1 MKITT
6 SPASFVSMVAIFVI
20 TLVFGF
26 YPSGVI
32 KAQSERNGKR
42 GIATEALPCLS
53 IGPGSRGPATGEIK
67 LKWQG
72 RAEQARLIF
81 TVAGAEAA
89 HTIKV
94 NGQAVAKTPI
104 YLEGQLCGE
113 GEVYYLDLPLAVVR
127 HGFNTIELTNDAA
140 AGDSWSAGNVRL
152 EVLGKIDHDRGA
164 TAEESVQAAAGSATV
179 ATITFLNEY
188 DNSNQEARFQVPGM
202 YNSATPTPLVLV
214 IHPRSS
220 DMFWG
225 ENDSFHMAADS
236 RGWFYASPQL
246 HGNWPGTAAFPIPNP
261 PGKYVYASLQSQYD
275 IVGLI
280 QYAITNYN
288 IDPNR
293 IYLYGNSM
301 GAQTGEATVGRFP
314 DLFAAAFFNKGP
326 SDWVQ
331 WHQQTQALIA
341 QGYSQSFHRGW
352 MERECYRLISG
363 VPTAQKPLQNPFC
376 YQRRSGLNFARNYR
390 QVPLALTHSQ
400 NDLLVPVSHS
410 LELRDAVNSFAPLQA
425 AGLTIDTVVGPTCT
439 DRGGSDPTPYY
450 HCFENDPTSVF
461 NFLAPL
467 TRTGSPSQLRIVT
480 DQSKTFYWLKIS
492 QTGDEHWS
500 SIDLFTDG
508 ANQTVRATVNDPNP
522 LTLGFNLGAT
532 PITEILPQ
540 PGIGFAATTYLV
552 NVQGQPAYVANYSGG
567 YLNTALSATGQYSLT
582 ISALEVAVSA
592 SPATRPAG
600 TPVVSAITVLVR
612 DKLGQPAPDQ
622 TPVLLTTTAGTFP
635 NSAATVTATTSNGQA
650 TVNLSLSATDGV
662 AQVTA
667 AVGTAAGETTV
678 GVTSGS
684 SSALY
689 LSSTTGG
696 TVGGVAFANEDIIV
710 HNRSNGVWS
719 LFFDG
724 SDVGLSAA
732 NLDAFSLQTDG
743 SLLLSLAQPFTV
755 TGLGLVDDSDL
766 IRFVPTTIGPRTAG
780 SFAWYFDGSAVG
792 LATNAEDVDAFALL
806 ADGRLLFSTLGAAN
820 VPGLTG
826 ADEDLLLFT
835 PTQLGASTS
844 GSWSLY
850 FDGSDVALTD
860 SSEDLV
866 GVWIDP
872 ANNELY
878 LSTLG
883 AYVVPGLSGDAND
896 VLICTPASL
905 GATTSC
911 TYRLFWDGGANGF
924 AGEVID
930 ALDLAPPPI
939 LASATEAD
947 TDTVETPDLDD
958 GTVEE
963 AEERVFLPLINR

>member
-1 MKITT
+1 
-6 SPASFVSMVAIFVI
+6 VVAIFVI
-20 TLVFGF
+20 TLVFGV

-32 KAQSERNGKR
+32 KAESERNGKR
-42 GIATEALPCLS
+42 GIATDAIPCLAV
-53 IGPGSRGPATGEIK
+53 GPGSSNPAAGEIK

-72 RAEQARLIF
+72 RAEQARLII

-94 NGQAVAKTPI
+94 NGQAVATAP
-104 YLEGQLCGE
+104 LHPEGQQCGE
-113 GEVYYLDLPLAVVR
+113 GEVYYLALPPDVVK
-127 HGFNTIELTNDAA
+127 HGLNTVELTNDAQP
-140 AGDSWSAGNVRL
+140 GDRWHASDVRL
-152 EVLGKIDHDRGA
+152 EVLGKIKHDKETA
-164 TAEESVQAAAGSATV
+164 AEEGVQAAAGSATI
-179 ATITFLNEY
+179 ATIPYLNSY
-188 DNSNQEARFQVPGM
+188 DNTNQEARFQIPAM

-214 IHPRSS
+214 IHPRST

-225 ENDSFHMAADS
+225 ENDGFHTAADS
-236 RGWFYASPQL
+236 RGWFYGSPQL

-293 IYLYGNSM
+293 IYLYGSSM
-301 GAQTGEATVGRFP
+301 GAQTGATTVGKFP

-326 SDWVQ
+326 SDWVK
-331 WHQQTQALIA
+331 WHQQTQTLIA
-341 QGYSQSFHRGW
+341 QGYAQSFHRGW
-352 MERECYRLISG
+352 MERECYLLING
-363 VPTAQKPLQNPFC
+363 VPTARKPSQNPFC
-376 YQRRSGLNFARNYR
+376 YERRSGLNFARNYR
-390 QVPLALTHSQ
+390 QVPIALTHSQ
-400 NDLLVPVSHS
+400 SDLLVPVSHS

-450 HCFENDPTSVF
+450 HCFENDPNSVF

-467 TRTGSPSQLRIVT
+467 SRAGSPTQLRVAT
-480 DQSKTFYWLKIS
+480 DQSKSFYWLKVT

-500 SIDLFTDG
+500 YVDVFTDS
-508 ANQTVRATVNDPNP
+508 ANQTVRTTVTDPNP
-522 LTLGFNLGAT
+522 LTLGFNLGAA
-532 PITEILPQ
+532 PMTEILPQ

-552 NVQGQPAYVANYSGG
+552 KVQGQPAYVATYSGG
-567 YLNTALSATGQYSLT
+567 YLNTPLSATGQYSLT

-622 TPVLLTTTAGTFP
+622 TPVFLTTTAGTFP

-667 AVGTAAGETTV
+667 AVGNAAAETTV
-678 GVTSGS
+678 GVTNGS

-696 TVGGVAFANEDIIV
+696 NVGGVAFANEDIIV
-710 HNRSNGVWS
+710 HNRSNGAWS

-766 IRFVPTTIGPRTAG
+766 IRFVPTSTGPRTAG

-792 LATNAEDVDAFALL
+792 LETNAEDVDAFALL
-806 ADGRLLFSTLGAAN
+806 ADGRLLFSTLGAVN
-820 VPGLTG
+820 VPGVTG

-835 PTQLGASTS
+835 PAQVGANTS

-850 FDGSDVALTD
+850 FDGSDVALTN

-866 GVWIDP
+866 GAWIDP
-872 ANNELY
+872 ANNEIY
-878 LSTLG
+878 LSTQG
-883 AYVVPGLSGDAND
+883 AYAVPGLSGDAND

-911 TYRLFWDGGANGF
+911 TYRLFWDGAANGF

-930 ALDLAPPPI
+930 ALDLAPPPVVVS
-939 LASATEAD
+939 ASEPD
-947 TDTVETPDLDD
+947 TDPVDLPDLDD

-963 AEERVFLPLINR
+963 AEERLFLPLINR